1 MLAQNN
7 LLSGTDKEKIKN
19 AILERVSKVDADGL
33 FSLEELA
40 LQVCKAIST
49 VNSYPEDQP
58 QGHSLNVTI
67 ALK

>member
-19 AILERVSKVDADGL
+19 AILESVSKADASCYV
-33 FSLEELA
+33 SLEKLA

-58 QGHSLNVTI
+58 QDHSLNVTI